1 MLNYIIISTFTWSIL
16 LLFYVFL
23 LRQEKHFTYNRV
35 YLLTSIVLGL
45 IIPTIPQ
52 FSFLNDNSVTNFFV
66 KLPELTITNNHQK
79 STTSTEFF
87 YSYIL
92 LSIYFIGLA
101 IALFKLM
108 KSLVY
113 LRLYYDKGEIIK
125 SNEKKIIKI
134 KEHVVAFSFFNY
146 IFINKDIYESNQRD
160 EVLMHESIH
169 VQQGHS
175 YDIMFLEILKS
186 IFWFNPIV
194 YIYKAFISE
203 THEFIADNYVIK
215 KIPKKSY
222 GELLINQL
230 QSGVQYGIANYFINS
245 LIKNRIKMMYK
256 TKTNRKWKY
265 LLAIPVLVFVLL
277 FANACQNDDK
287 ENVQVQDKE
296 QIYKI
301 VEEMPRFPGCEAE
314 TNLDDKQ
321 TCATQ
326 KMYNY
331 LYSHMKYPSKAQDN
345 KIEGKVVARFV
356 VDSQGNMKDMKI
368 LRDIGGGCGDEV
380 MKVLQSMN
388 KLSEKWIPGKQN
400 GKNVSVYYTLPV
412 VFKLTD

>member
-1 MLNYIIISTFTWSIL
+1 MLNYIILSTITWSTL
-16 LLFYVFL
+16 MLFYVLL
-23 LRQEKHFTYNRV
+23 LRKEKYFTYNRV

-45 IIPTIPQ
+45 IIPAIPQ
-52 FSFLNDNSVTNFFV
+52 FSFLNDSPIADIFV
-66 KLPELTITNNHQK
+66 KLPELTITNNDQE
-79 STTSTEFF
+79 STTMTEFN
-87 YSYIL
+87 YSYIFIV
-92 LSIYFIGLA
+92 IYLTGLA
-101 IALFKLM
+101 IALFRLI
-108 KSLVY
+108 KSLVH
-113 LRLYYDKGEIIK
+113 LKLYYDKGEIIQ

-134 KEHVVAFSFFNY
+134 KERVVAFSFFNY
-146 IFINKDIYESNQRD
+146 IFINKDIYESTQRD

-175 YDIMFLEILKS
+175 YDIMLLEIIKS

-203 THEFIADNYVIK
+203 THEFIADNYVIQ
-215 KIPKKSY
+215 KIPKKTY

-230 QSGVQYGIANYFINS
+230 QSGVQYSIANYFINS

-287 ENVQVQDKE
+287 GNIQVQDKE
-296 QIYKI
+296 QIYFI
-301 VEEMPRFPGCEAE
+301 VEEMPRFPGCETE
-314 TNLDDKQ
+314 TTLDDKQ
-321 TCATQ
+321 TCAIQ

-331 LYSHMKYPSKAQDN
+331 LYNNLVYPTKARKN
-345 KIEGKVVARFV
+345 KIQGKVVARFV
-356 VDSQGNMKDMKI
+356 IDRKGNIKNIEI

-380 MKVLQSMN
+380 KKVLQSMN
-388 KLSEKWIPGKQN
+388 HLSEKWIPGKQN

-412 VFKLTD
+412 VFRITE